1 MSDYTYDYEFI
12 NTYNGTRSPTGRVQF
27 DKTTAYFYRALYD
40 RLISLFE
47 FNIPDGWNRNYF
59 LNVLYNCGFIGIVNT
74 PKYGIIPQIC
84 TFSGYGLY
92 LQPTELIVS
101 QPLVQ
106 FRGRIDDNCVLFKL
120 TPDYRGVLDIVE
132 HYAVQ
137 LSTCFT
143 SISCS
148 LVNGRL
154 SFLAYAKS
162 KEAAETLKVIA
173 EKISAGE
180 PMIVTDKIIRDG
192 LEDKTEK
199 LFTEAY
205 DVAKNYITDK
215 LLEDLKTIISQFDR
229 EIGIPVIDDKK
240 ERRIE
245 SELSL
250 LTSDSGARCKVWERC
265 LDDSIKRVNEVFP
278 EINISYKY
286 SEGRGNVNVSDS
298 KVVNDRNV

>member
-1 MSDYTYDYEFI
+1 
-12 NTYNGTRSPTGRVQF
+12 
-27 DKTTAYFYRALYD
+27 
-40 RLISLFE
+40 
-47 FNIPDGWNRNYF
+47 
-59 LNVLYNCGFIGIVNT
+59 
-74 PKYGIIPQIC
+74 
-84 TFSGYGLY
+84 
-92 LQPTELIVS
+92 
-101 QPLVQ
+101 
-106 FRGRIDDNCVLFKL
+106 
-120 TPDYRGVLDIVE
+120 
-132 HYAVQ
+132 
-137 LSTCFT
+137 
-143 SISCS
+143 
-148 LVNGRL
+148 
-154 SFLAYAKS
+154 
-162 KEAAETLKVIA
+162 
-173 EKISAGE
+173 
-180 PMIVTDKIIRDG
+180 MIVTDKIIRDG